1 MSHWQAFDDLM
12 QMEKAQEL
20 IRYYEHALDAKRAIL
35 AQKEQ
40 SLAEGSFHTGMTPE
54 ETRIWVEHLRESM
67 GDIQQKIE
75 QARAA
80 LSRGP
85 EACRSMLRQIEAE
98 KDIFRR
104 AFGRMADGSAP
115 PGPQAAQAAGGAD
128 VAPDVPAEPPAKGL
142 VRKPGGGVGQDVPTG
157 GFPAPD
163 AAEVPGGIGAAPEVP
178 PGGGVPVPPEPPP
191 VAPVAAGEEVLAG
204 GDAAAGAGAELA
216 GASRLGRV
224 LVGLVIIAGV
234 AIGAYW
240 AYNHFASHP
249 SPPPSSPAAPQ
260 QPGGEAPQQQPGT
273 EQPPTAPAPPP
284 SFNIDGDYNGT
295 VNGAKCEK
303 PECYV
308 TVTKVSD
315 PTGPG
320 ADGAGKITVNF
331 TAVNWT
337 PAFTGVA
344 STVNEKI
351 GPMDAWLEQD
361 GTVQEAGYN
370 PWTIVTD
377 TTPGSGAKTSTGYK
391 LSGKFA
397 GGTNGSPS
405 YNLTMQVAGNDY
417 QLTGARTG

>member
-1 MSHWQAFDDLM
+1 MSQWQAFEDLM
-12 QMEKAQEL
+12 QMEKVQET
-20 IRYYEHALDAKRAIL
+20 IRLWELELDAQRTIL
-35 AQKEQ
+35 ATKERAV
-40 SLAEGSFHTGMTPE
+40 AESNFHSGMTPE
-54 ETRIWVEHLRESM
+54 DTRFWIQHLREKIDSV
-67 GDIQQKIE
+67 QQRIE
-75 QARAA
+75 EAREA

-85 EACRSMLRQIEAE
+85 EACRSMLRQLEAR
-98 KDIFRR
+98 KDMFRQ
-104 AFGRMADGSAP
+104 AWGRMAESAGP
-115 PGPQAAQAAGGAD
+115 PGPQAEPVPSGAD
-128 VAPDVPAEPPAKGL
+128 VAPDVPAEPPVKGY

-157 GFPAPD
+157 GFPAPE

-204 GDAAAGAGAELA
+204 GDAAAGAGAELV

-234 AIGAYW
+234 AIGGYW
-240 AYNHFASHP
+240 AYNNFTSKPA
-249 SPPPSSPAAPQ
+249 PPPSAPT
-260 QPGGEAPQQQPGT
+260 APQQPGT
-273 EQPPTAPAPPP
+273 EQQPAAPAPPP
-284 SFNIDGDYNGT
+284 SFNIAGDYTGT
-295 VNGAKCEK
+295 ANEAQCAK

-320 ADGAGKITVNF
+320 ADNAGKITVTF

-344 STVNEKI
+344 STINMTI
-351 GPMDAWLEQD
+351 GPMNAWLEED
-361 GTVQEAGYN
+361 GTVHETGYN

-377 TTPGSGAKTSTGYK
+377 TTAGGSTKTSADYK
-391 LSGKFA
+391 LSGKFT

-405 YNLTMQVAGNDY
+405 YNLTMQVAGYDY
-417 QLTGARTG
+417 QLTGTRTG